1 MTPDKGINEASF
13 IIRVKDPTLLDF
25 ETLKSVNFSLVA
37 RELTESEP
45 KESRVPVTV
54 HIRDRNDNQPEFE
67 SASYLIFVSE
77 DLPLGGNVTQIRATD
92 KDSGQY
98 GTSGIRYTSLGG
110 PLAGF
115 LNLDPL
121 TGLVNFFT

>member
-1 MTPDKGINEASF
+1 VTPDKGINEASF
-13 IIRVKDPTLLDF
+13 IIRVRDPTLLDF

-37 RELTESEP
+37 RELTEFEP

-54 HIRDRNDNQPEFE
+54 IIRD
-67 SASYLIFVSE
+67 
-77 DLPLGGNVTQIRATD
+77 PLGGNVTQIRATD

-98 GTSGIRYTSLGG
+98 GTAGIRYTSLGG

-121 TGLVNFFT
+121 TGLVKILL